1 MMLQQRLTRSTLRC
15 VTSRK
20 GLVNGFNTFEIRL
33 SSTTALPRIKTPTI
47 QTPKQSLAQHP
58 LSAMPTHMLLRSL
71 FIATVS
77 SNKFLLIPS
86 LKLLSFFAKP
96 NRSLLFNVD
105 RNPAL
110 KALLKRTLYN
120 QFCAGET
127 EQETRACVKQLKD
140 LGFKGVI
147 LTYAKEMVFDHKN
160 ESANHH
166 TSDKF
171 VDAKAVAA
179 HDTDIEAWRAGTL
192 RTLDLISEGD
202 ILALKTT
209 GGGPAVSMAFS
220 KGELPPQQMLDALD
234 EIATK
239 CKERNV
245 QIIVDAESQHWQ
257 KGIARTSLEL
267 MRKFNRDGK
276 AVIYNTYQA
285 YLKDTS
291 DVLAY
296 HMAEA
301 ERDGFTLGLKLV
313 RGAYIL
319 SDNRSLI
326 HDTKEDTDNAYN
338 TIAQGALRQQ
348 IGIFGASGPS
358 ARPFPSVNLFL
369 ASHNRESVL
378 SAHRLYR
385 QRLEAGL
392 PTVPVAYG
400 QLHGMSDEVSFSLLA
415 EKSENGKA
423 PEVLKCTT
431 WGSMGECVGYLLRR
445 AVENRDAVL
454 RTKDEFTALR
464 KEVKRRFFWA

>member
-1 MMLQQRLTRSTLRC
+1 MMLQQRLIRSTLRG
-15 VTSRK
+15 VTCRK

-33 SSTTALPRIKTPTI
+33 SSTTALPRIKTSTVY
-47 QTPKQSLAQHP
+47 TPKQSLAQHP

-171 VDAKAVAA
+171 VDAKAVAV

-202 ILALKTT
+202 ILALKY
-209 GGGPAVSMAFS
+209 V
-220 KGELPPQQMLDALD
+220 
-234 EIATK
+234 
-239 CKERNV
+239 
-245 QIIVDAESQHWQ
+245 
-257 KGIARTSLEL
+257 
-267 MRKFNRDGK
+267 
-276 AVIYNTYQA
+276 
-285 YLKDTS
+285 
-291 DVLAY
+291 
-296 HMAEA
+296 
-301 ERDGFTLGLKLV
+301 
-313 RGAYIL
+313 
-319 SDNRSLI
+319 
-326 HDTKEDTDNAYN
+326 
-338 TIAQGALRQQ
+338 
-348 IGIFGASGPS
+348 
-358 ARPFPSVNLFL
+358 
-369 ASHNRESVL
+369 
-378 SAHRLYR
+378 
-385 QRLEAGL
+385 
-392 PTVPVAYG
+392 
-400 QLHGMSDEVSFSLLA
+400 
-415 EKSENGKA
+415 
-423 PEVLKCTT
+423 
-431 WGSMGECVGYLLRR
+431 
-445 AVENRDAVL
+445 
-454 RTKDEFTALR
+454 
-464 KEVKRRFFWA
+464 

>member
-1 MMLQQRLTRSTLRC
+1 
-15 VTSRK
+15 
-20 GLVNGFNTFEIRL
+20 
-33 SSTTALPRIKTPTI
+33 
-47 QTPKQSLAQHP
+47 
-58 LSAMPTHMLLRSL
+58 
-71 FIATVS
+71 
-77 SNKFLLIPS
+77 
-86 LKLLSFFAKP
+86 
-96 NRSLLFNVD
+96 
-105 RNPAL
+105 
-110 KALLKRTLYN
+110 
-120 QFCAGET
+120 
-127 EQETRACVKQLKD
+127 VKQLKD

-209 GGGPAVSMAFS
+209 GGGPTVSMAFS
-220 KGELPPQQMLDALD
+220 RGELPPQQMLDALD

-267 MRKFNRDGK
+267 MRKFNHDGK

-415 EKSENGKA
+415 EKSDSGKA